1 MPCLLHL
8 VPLTVATIHLYL
20 AADAPNHSIL
30 PLIHLNS
37 TPLEESTP
45 DPHLP
50 TQHPLSKVHPGMHSV
65 DPSIH
70 PYFHSSLHP
79 WVRVSV
85 CLSSHPYARLSFIH
99 SPRLGSTSPP
109 VRSSGY
115 QTVQYVELGGN
126 FTSGPFS
133 VCSKKADYFH
143 IDQHISF
150 G

>member
-1 MPCLLHL
+1 MSRAALPCLLHL

-45 DPHLP
+45 PHP
-50 TQHPLSKVHPGMHSV
+50 QPSTPLSEVHPGMHSV

-79 WVRVSV
+79 WLRVSV
-85 CLSSHPYARLSFIH
+85 CLSSHPYARHSFIR
-99 SPRLGSTSPP
+99 SPRLGSTSPSVGSP
-109 VRSSGY
+109 GY
-115 QTVQYVELGGN
+115 QTVHYVELGGN

-133 VCSKKADYFH
+133 VCCEKS
-143 IDQHISF
+143 
-150 G
+150 